1 MKKIILPVDFSKHS
15 EYALEAAAALAK
27 KHNSQLIVM
36 NMLELSESI
45 FSESSSDRQ
54 NEMLFMLAS
63 ANKEFEEFLDKD
75 YLKGV
80 DVVAMIKHHKVLKE
94 VDEVAKAEGADLI
107 VMGSRGHSNHD
118 GVFTGSNTEKVV
130 RYSETPVLVVK
141 GKNTNIDF
149 DNVVFATDF
158 SEESV
163 PAFKKASKLL
173 KELGSNTSLLHVN
186 TPSAAKFRS
195 TQEIES
201 NVNNFLAKAD
211 AKDWSDKINY
221 VADYSIEDGILNH
234 SSKTG
239 AKAIA
244 MTTHGRKGLSHFFGG
259 SISEDVVNHSK
270 LPVLTFKM

>member
-15 EYALEAAAALAK
+15 EYALETAAALAK

-36 NMLELSESI
+36 NMLELSES
-45 FSESSSDRQ
+45 FLSSSDSERQ

-63 ANKEFEEFLDKD
+63 ANKTFEAFLDKD
-75 YLKGV
+75 YLENV
-80 DVVAMIKHHKVLKE
+80 DVVPMIKHHKVLKE

-107 VMGSRGHSNHD
+107 IMGSRGHSNHD
-118 GVFTGSNTEKVV
+118 GIFTGSNTEKVV

-141 GKNTNIDF
+141 GKDTNIDF
-149 DNVVFATDF
+149 DNVVLATDF
-158 SEESV
+158 SEESI

-173 KELGSNTSLLHVN
+173 SELANNTSLLHVN
-186 TPSAAKFRS
+186 TPSATKFRS
-195 TQEIES
+195 THEIES
-201 NVNNFLAKAD
+201 QVHNFLDKAD
-211 AKDWSDKINY
+211 ANEWADKINF
-221 VADYSIEDGILNH
+221 VADYTIEDGILNH
-234 SSKTG
+234 SNRTG

-259 SISEDVVNHSK
+259 SISEDVANHAT